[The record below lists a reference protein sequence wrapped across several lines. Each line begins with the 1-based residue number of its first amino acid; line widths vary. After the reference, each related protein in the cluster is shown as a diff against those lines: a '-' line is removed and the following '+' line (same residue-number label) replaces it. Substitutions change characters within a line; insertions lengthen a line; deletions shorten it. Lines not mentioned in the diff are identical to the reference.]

1 MAEQT
6 CPPCYGTGMEHPF
19 SGSRAHKRRESP
31 GSGVSLVTYAVTVM
45 AYAVTVHRMRK
56 EERYA
61 TERRHDAWG
70 GGHRA

>member
-19 SGSRAHKRRESP
+19 AGSVHKNAARAR

-61 TERRHDAWG
+61 TERCHDAWG